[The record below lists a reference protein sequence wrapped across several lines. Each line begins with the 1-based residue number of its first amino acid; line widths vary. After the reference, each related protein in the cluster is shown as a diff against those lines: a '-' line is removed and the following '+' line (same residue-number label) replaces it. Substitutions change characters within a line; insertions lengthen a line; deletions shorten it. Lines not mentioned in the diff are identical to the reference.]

1 MIFSPELVEV
11 IGLSLYVALISIAV
25 ATPVALAFAWALHTY
40 DVPGKSIINT
50 VLQLPLVLPPVA
62 LGYLL
67 ILTLGKKGIVGSYLF
82 DLFGIQLAFTSTAAI
97 IAAVI
102 VSFPLIIR
110 SIQTAFEMAPQG
122 LETAAA
128 TLGATPL
135 RQFFTITLPLV
146 APGILSGAVL
156 GFARALGEFGATITF
171 AGNIAGATQTLP
183 LKIYALMQTPGKE
196 NEALGVTL
204 CSVVLAFASMIVASY
219 ITRRSKNKRRRL

>member
-1 MIFSPELVEV
+1 MLSPELIEV
-11 IGLSLYVALISIAV
+11 IGLSLYVALVSVGI
-25 ATPVALAFAWALHTY
+25 ATPFALACAWGLHTY
-40 DVPGKSIINT
+40 AIPGKSVINT

-67 ILTLGKKGIVGSYLF
+67 ILTLGKHGVVGSYLF
-82 DLFGIQLAFTSTAAI
+82 DMFGIQLAFTSTAAI
-97 IAAVI
+97 VAAGV
-102 VSFPLIIR
+102 VSFPLILR

-128 TLGATPL
+128 TLGAGPG

-146 APGILSGAVL
+146 APGVLSGAVL

-183 LKIYALMQTPGKE
+183 LKIYALMQVPGKE
-196 NEALGVTL
+196 NEALAVTL
-204 CSVVLAFASMIVASY
+204 CSVLLAFGSMVVASY
-219 ITRRSKNKRRRL
+219 VTHRSKKKRRRI